1 VADLNDPNMQESAFK
16 KLCGEKLA
24 MEKVPQ
30 VFEFTGQMKIAAT
43 GKKTKKL
50 NSV

>member
-1 VADLNDPNMQESAFK
+1 MADVKDPSVEELAFK

-24 MEKVPQ
+24 LEKVPQ
-30 VFEFTGQMKIAAT
+30 VFEFSSRMKIAAT